1 MITVTTMGG
10 IGNQMF
16 QYTCGLA
23 QARRLGT
30 ELQIDRGK
38 GENINSYRPFNLN
51 LFNIKATVA
60 ENVVGDTVRER
71 YINYDSGIDSRVKD
85 GDILFGFWQ
94 SEKYFK
100 NVIDEVCDSFASVK
114 TWPAHA
120 LEYGDLIQ
128 STGDRSL
135 MIGIRRDDY
144 VNKPKHAEFHGVMP
158 MSYYVQGIEM
168 VREYLKQDP
177 VLFIFTD
184 DPDWVKQNWDFR
196 FETHYFIGER
206 TLPGHIGREDV
217 DLGLMSL
224 CNSAIIANG
233 TFHWWGAWLGERWG
247 TGIRIAPKQWFRDPE
262 AQAQTGDIV
271 PDRWHKI

>member
-1 MITVTTMGG
+1 
-10 IGNQMF
+10 MF
-16 QYTCGLA
+16 QYACGLA

-38 GENINSYRPFNLN
+38 GENINSYRPFNLS
-51 LFNIKATVA
+51 LFNIKATIA
-60 ENVVGDTVRER
+60 ENVVGETVRER
-71 YINYDSGIDSRVKD
+71 YLNYDSGIDSRVKD

-100 NVIDEVCDSFASVK
+100 SVADEVRDSFVSVK
-114 TWPAHA
+114 PGPSHA
-120 LEYGDLIQ
+120 WEYGRLIH

-158 MSYYVQGIEM
+158 MSYYTQGIEM
-168 VREYLKQDP
+168 VRDHLKQDP

-184 DPDWVKQNWDFR
+184 DPDWVKQNWDFG

-206 TLPGHIGREDV
+206 TLPGHVGREDV
-217 DLGLMSL
+217 DLALMSF

-233 TFHWWGAWLGERWG
+233 TFHWWGAWLGERPWT
-247 TGIRIAPKQWFRDPE
+247 TGIRIAPKQWFKDPE

-271 PDRWHKI
+271 PDRWIKL